1 MLELMT
7 FLKSKMM
14 MKKKK
19 KPKQPKSNE
28 FSHDYEILNKAKPIW
43 MRKADEIT
51 KDEYMFLATRV

>member
-1 MLELMT
+1 
-7 FLKSKMM
+7 MM

>member
-1 MLELMT
+1 MQ
-7 FLKSKMM
+7 KSKMM

-19 KPKQPKSNE
+19 KPKQPKSKE
-28 FSHDYEILNKAKPIW
+28 VSHDYEILNKTKPIW

>member
-1 MLELMT
+1 MLEVKTMQ
-7 FLKSKMM
+7 KSKMM

-19 KPKQPKSNE
+19 KPKQPKSKE
-28 FSHDYEILNKAKPIW
+28 VSHDYEILNKTKPIW